1 MLVTLNKTE
10 IGLIYNIVDK
20 ALQHS
25 ARSFSA
31 FINQTVS
38 IEILDINAWDSEV
51 RIDFQKSET
60 EYVIISDLRGE
71 IMGRCY
77 LSLKESEANSLF
89 KLVLPP
95 AYANDENMKNGILIE
110 LDNILT
116 AAVVTVFSNVLQ
128 LNCYAYV
135 PELLKIAGTTL
146 GSLVERDITEKQFSI
161 FFKTKFMIQGVDLS
175 AEFIWVLEK
184 SFLEKILALNN

>member
-20 ALQHS
+20 ALKHS
-25 ARSFSA
+25 GNSFSS
-31 FINQTVS
+31 FINKPVQ
-38 IEILDINAWDSEV
+38 IEIIDINAWDSNEWV
-51 RIDFQKSET
+51 HLQNLEDD
-60 EYVIISDLRGE
+60 YVLISDLKGD
-71 IMGRCY
+71 MLGRCY
-77 LSLKESEANSLF
+77 LCLRDSEAKSLF

-95 AYANDENMKNGILIE
+95 EYITDEDMKNGILIE

-116 AAVVTVFSNVLQ
+116 AAVVTVFSNALN

-135 PELLKIAGTTL
+135 PELLRITPATL

-161 FFKTKFMIQGVDLS
+161 FFKTKFMIQGVDMS

-184 SFLEKILALNN
+184 SFMEKILAMNN